1 MRLYIWIV
9 KKNYMFEE
17 ENNEGI
23 ILVSIWK
30 GVGWGGGG
38 ELII

>member
-1 MRLYIWIV
+1 MNS

-38 ELII
+38 GELII